1 MNMEK
6 INKNIRIKK
15 KKKKPPGRINEYSMS
30 NIIYSLAFFLI
41 RIDYWW
47 VNNEDNFGWQK
58 KNRNQS
64 QHWIGHELFKLTRFT
79 ILRCYFI

>member
-41 RIDYWW
+41 RIDY
-47 VNNEDNFGWQK
+47 
-58 KNRNQS
+58 
-64 QHWIGHELFKLTRFT
+64 
-79 ILRCYFI
+79 